1 VDSLRVIAEGVR
13 LKTYVGKLCE
23 DGAYRVV
30 IEDER
35 GGVSPL
41 PLRLDL
47 ANKSPT
53 GFSWGYSGS
62 GPAQLALALL
72 ADAIGEKEALE
83 VYQDFKRDYVAVL
96 PAEWYI
102 PEEEVKE
109 RAKYLK
115 AVRSNEVA

>member
-102 PEEEVKE
+102 PEEDVKE

>member
-1 VDSLRVIAEGVR
+1 M
-13 LKTYVGKLCE
+13 KTYVGKLCE

-53 GFSWGYSGS
+53 GFAWGYSGS

-83 VYQDFKRDYVAVL
+83 VYQDFKRDFVAVL
-96 PAEWYI
+96 PAEWYTSD
-102 PEEEVKE
+102 EEIRDVAN
-109 RAKYLK
+109 RLK
-115 AVRSNEVA
+115 PMVA